1 MSYSKIF
8 KPTAATKVSSKE
20 QLKIQIV
27 KSTLG
32 EYYVLSAF
40 FNADGEIIS
49 RVTKNRLQVSGMGH
63 QYFILA
69 KQRYYL
75 SEFTGRLNVTR
86 MD

>member
-1 MSYSKIF
+1 MNYSKIF

-20 QLKIQIV
+20 VLKIQIV
-27 KSTLG
+27 KSQA

-40 FNADGEIIS
+40 FNSNGEILS
-49 RVTKNRLQVSGMGH
+49 RVTKNRLQVGGMSH
-63 QYFILA
+63 QYFIRD

-75 SEFTGRLNVTR
+75 SEFKGNLNVTR